1 MSRDGGDDRGGSD
14 ISKIETLD
22 FQKVVS
28 DADAAL
34 HDFVDGTSVMVG
46 GFGLSGNP
54 EHLIEAVARKGTKEL
69 LVISNNC
76 GNQGQGLAV
85 WLKGRQVRAW
95 KGSFMGGN
103 PDIQAQHA
111 DGTVLVELIPQGTL
125 AERIRAGGAGIPAF
139 FTPTGAGT
147 VVADGKEERVFE
159 TPRGPRRCILETAL
173 TADFAFVRARRGDPF
188 GNLQF
193 YGTTRNF
200 QVAMA
205 MAAKVTIAEVD
216 ELVPLGHLAPD
227 DVHLPGV
234 FVQRVFEAK
243 VHKDPIEFRT
253 TRPRPI

>member
-1 MSRDGGDDRGGSD
+1 MTTDTSNPSNP
-14 ISKIETLD
+14 KLLD
-22 FQKVVS
+22 FQKIVT
-28 DADAAL
+28 DAHEAL
-34 HDFVDGTSVMVG
+34 RDFDDGSSVMVG

-54 EHLIEAVARKGTKEL
+54 EHLIEAVVQRGTSGL

-111 DGTVLVELIPQGTL
+111 DGLVDVELIPQGTL

-147 VVADGKEERVFE
+147 VVAEGKEERVFD
-159 TPRGPRRCILETAL
+159 TSRGPRRCVLETAL
-173 TADFAFVRARRGDPF
+173 TADFAFVRARRGDAY

-193 YGTTRNF
+193 YGTTKNF
-200 QVAMA
+200 QIAMA
-205 MAAKVTIAEVD
+205 MAARVTIAEVD
-216 ELVPLGHLAPD
+216 ELVPLGALAPAD
-227 DVHLPGV
+227 IHLPGV
-234 FVQRVFEAK
+234 FVQRIFEARD
-243 VHKDPIEFRT
+243 HKDPIEFRT
-253 TRPRPI
+253 TRPRP